1 LVISSTT
8 IETIKRVAD
17 SILLVFSQLQQIEIV
32 PIPVFFNSIYK
43 FWLNIQYSM
52 PEDEKPKS
60 DLSQQYLA
68 NERTFLAWVRTCI
81 ALIGLGF
88 IISKFSF
95 FLIEF
100 RMIFQN
106 YAIDSS
112 TKLSNNNLQ
121 SSIDDPLSSL
131 IGIGIVILSCVLI
144 LFALK
149 NYRDTFKAINV
160 RDYKPKN
167 TTIYITTAIIIA
179 LTLIM
184 VVYLLYISNS
194 QI

>member
-1 LVISSTT
+1 
-8 IETIKRVAD
+8 
-17 SILLVFSQLQQIEIV
+17 
-32 PIPVFFNSIYK
+32 
-43 FWLNIQYSM
+43 M

-60 DLSQQYLA
+60 DLSQQFLA

-112 TKLSNNNLQ
+112 TKLSNTNLQ

-131 IGIGIVILSCVLI
+131 IGIGIVILSFVLI

-149 NYRDTFKAINV
+149 NYRDAFKAINA

-167 TTIYITTAIIIA
+167 TTIYITTAIIIT

>member
-1 LVISSTT
+1 
-8 IETIKRVAD
+8 
-17 SILLVFSQLQQIEIV
+17 
-32 PIPVFFNSIYK
+32 
-43 FWLNIQYSM
+43 M

-106 YAIDSS
+106 YVIDSS

-131 IGIGIVILSCVLI
+131 IGIGIVILSFVLI
-144 LFALK
+144 LCYPFF
-149 NYRDTFKAINV
+149 Y
-160 RDYKPKN
+160 
-167 TTIYITTAIIIA
+167 
-179 LTLIM
+179 
-184 VVYLLYISNS
+184 
-194 QI
+194 

>member
-1 LVISSTT
+1 
-8 IETIKRVAD
+8 
-17 SILLVFSQLQQIEIV
+17 
-32 PIPVFFNSIYK
+32 
-43 FWLNIQYSM
+43 M
-52 PEDEKPKS
+52 PEDEKPKF

-106 YAIDSS
+106 YVIDSS

-131 IGIGIVILSCVLI
+131 IGIGIIILSFVLI

-149 NYRDTFKAINV
+149 NYRDAFKAINA

-167 TTIYITTAIIIA
+167 TTVYITTAIIIT

>member
-1 LVISSTT
+1 
-8 IETIKRVAD
+8 
-17 SILLVFSQLQQIEIV
+17 
-32 PIPVFFNSIYK
+32 
-43 FWLNIQYSM
+43 M

-60 DLSQQYLA
+60 DLLQQYLA

-106 YAIDSS
+106 YVSDS
-112 TKLSNNNLQ
+112 TKLSNNNNLQ
-121 SSIDDPLSSL
+121 SSMDDPFSSL
-131 IGIGIVILSCVLI
+131 IGIGIIILSLILI

-149 NYRDTFKAINV
+149 NYHDTYKAINA

-167 TTIYITTAIIIA
+167 TTIYITTAIIIS

-184 VVYLLYISNS
+184 TVYLLCIFNS

>member
-1 LVISSTT
+1 
-8 IETIKRVAD
+8 
-17 SILLVFSQLQQIEIV
+17 
-32 PIPVFFNSIYK
+32 
-43 FWLNIQYSM
+43 M

-100 RMIFQN
+100 RTIFQN
-106 YAIDSS
+106 YVIDSS
-112 TKLSNNNLQ
+112 TKLSNNNIQ
-121 SSIDDPLSSL
+121 SSIDDSLSSL
-131 IGIGIVILSCVLI
+131 IGIGIIILSFILI

-149 NYRDTFKAINV
+149 NYHDTYKAINV
-160 RDYKPKN
+160 RAYKPKN
-167 TTIYITTAIIIA
+167 MTIYITTAIIIS
-179 LTLIM
+179 LTLVM
-184 VVYLLYISNS
+184 TVYLLYISN
-194 QI
+194 IWI

>member
-1 LVISSTT
+1 
-8 IETIKRVAD
+8 
-17 SILLVFSQLQQIEIV
+17 
-32 PIPVFFNSIYK
+32 
-43 FWLNIQYSM
+43 M

-88 IISKFSF
+88 IISKFSL

-131 IGIGIVILSCVLI
+131 LGIGIIILSFVLI

-149 NYRDTFKAINV
+149 NYRDAFKAINA

-167 TTIYITTAIIIA
+167 TTIYITTAIIIT

>member
-1 LVISSTT
+1 
-8 IETIKRVAD
+8 
-17 SILLVFSQLQQIEIV
+17 
-32 PIPVFFNSIYK
+32 
-43 FWLNIQYSM
+43 M

-167 TTIYITTAIIIA
+167 TTIYITTAIIIT

>member
-1 LVISSTT
+1 
-8 IETIKRVAD
+8 
-17 SILLVFSQLQQIEIV
+17 
-32 PIPVFFNSIYK
+32 
-43 FWLNIQYSM
+43 M

-106 YAIDSS
+106 YVIDSS

>member
-1 LVISSTT
+1 
-8 IETIKRVAD
+8 
-17 SILLVFSQLQQIEIV
+17 
-32 PIPVFFNSIYK
+32 
-43 FWLNIQYSM
+43 M

-95 FLIEF
+95 FLVEF

-106 YAIDSS
+106 YVIDSS
-112 TKLSNNNLQ
+112 TQLSNNNLR
-121 SSIDDPLSSL
+121 SSIDDSLSPL
-131 IGIGIVILSCVLI
+131 IGIGIVILSVVLI

-149 NYRDTFKAINV
+149 NYRDTFKAINA
-160 RDYKPKN
+160 RAYKPKN
-167 TTIYITTAIIIA
+167 TTIYITTAIIIT

>member
-1 LVISSTT
+1 
-8 IETIKRVAD
+8 
-17 SILLVFSQLQQIEIV
+17 
-32 PIPVFFNSIYK
+32 
-43 FWLNIQYSM
+43 M

-106 YAIDSS
+106 YVIDSS

-131 IGIGIVILSCVLI
+131 IGIGIVILSFVLI

-149 NYRDTFKAINV
+149 NYRDAFKAINA

-167 TTIYITTAIIIA
+167 TTIYITTTIIIT

-184 VVYLLYISNS
+184 VVYLLYISNN

>member
-1 LVISSTT
+1 MS
-8 IETIKRVAD
+8 
-17 SILLVFSQLQQIEIV
+17 
-32 PIPVFFNSIYK
+32 
-43 FWLNIQYSM
+43 
-52 PEDEKPKS
+52 EDKKPKS

-95 FLIEF
+95 FLVEF

-106 YAIDSS
+106 YVIDSS

-131 IGIGIVILSCVLI
+131 IGIGIVILSSVLI
-144 LFALK
+144 LFAIK
-149 NYRDTFKAINV
+149 NYRDAFKAINA

-167 TTIYITTAIIIA
+167 TTIYITTAIIII

-184 VVYLLYISNS
+184 VVYLLYIFNS

>member
-1 LVISSTT
+1 
-8 IETIKRVAD
+8 
-17 SILLVFSQLQQIEIV
+17 
-32 PIPVFFNSIYK
+32 
-43 FWLNIQYSM
+43 M

-95 FLIEF
+95 FLVEF

-106 YAIDSS
+106 YVIDSS
-112 TKLSNNNLQ
+112 AKLSNNNLQ
-121 SSIDDPLSSL
+121 SSINDPLSSL
-131 IGIGIVILSCVLI
+131 IGIGIVILSFVLI

-167 TTIYITTAIIIA
+167 TTIYITTAIIIT

-184 VVYLLYISNS
+184 VVYLLYISNN

>member
-1 LVISSTT
+1 MS
-8 IETIKRVAD
+8 
-17 SILLVFSQLQQIEIV
+17 
-32 PIPVFFNSIYK
+32 
-43 FWLNIQYSM
+43 
-52 PEDEKPKS
+52 EDKKPKS

-95 FLIEF
+95 FLVEF

-106 YAIDSS
+106 YVIDSS

-131 IGIGIVILSCVLI
+131 IGIGIIILSFVLI

-149 NYRDTFKAINV
+149 NYRDTFKAINA

-167 TTIYITTAIIIA
+167 TTIYITTAIIII

-184 VVYLLYISNS
+184 VVYLLYIFNS

>member
-1 LVISSTT
+1 MS
-8 IETIKRVAD
+8 
-17 SILLVFSQLQQIEIV
+17 
-32 PIPVFFNSIYK
+32 
-43 FWLNIQYSM
+43 
-52 PEDEKPKS
+52 EDERPKS

-95 FLIEF
+95 FLVEF

-106 YAIDSS
+106 YVIDSS
-112 TKLSNNNLQ
+112 TKLSNNNNNLQ
-121 SSIDDPLSSL
+121 SSIDDPLSSF
-131 IGIGIVILSCVLI
+131 IGIGIIILSFILI

-149 NYRDTFKAINV
+149 NYRDAFKAINA

-167 TTIYITTAIIIA
+167 TTVYITTAIIIT

>member
-1 LVISSTT
+1 
-8 IETIKRVAD
+8 
-17 SILLVFSQLQQIEIV
+17 
-32 PIPVFFNSIYK
+32 
-43 FWLNIQYSM
+43 M

-106 YAIDSS
+106 YVSDS
-112 TKLSNNNLQ
+112 TKLSNNNNLQ
-121 SSIDDPLSSL
+121 SSMDDPFSSL
-131 IGIGIVILSCVLI
+131 IGIGIIILSLILI

-149 NYRDTFKAINV
+149 NYHDTYKAINA
-160 RDYKPKN
+160 RAYKPKN
-167 TTIYITTAIIIA
+167 TTIYITTAIIIS

-184 VVYLLYISNS
+184 TVYLLYISNF
-194 QI
+194 